1 MIFLAFAITVVLFTC
16 LWFGMQWVGKSNPI
30 YAAMIEPTF
39 IVVTVIFL
47 WQQLFKS
54 GRGGGKS

>member
-1 MIFLAFAITVVLFTC
+1 MIFLAFAITVALFTG
-16 LWFGMQWVGKSNPI
+16 LWFGMQWIAQDNPI

-47 WQQLFKS
+47 WQQLFKQ
-54 GRGGGKS
+54 GRGGGR